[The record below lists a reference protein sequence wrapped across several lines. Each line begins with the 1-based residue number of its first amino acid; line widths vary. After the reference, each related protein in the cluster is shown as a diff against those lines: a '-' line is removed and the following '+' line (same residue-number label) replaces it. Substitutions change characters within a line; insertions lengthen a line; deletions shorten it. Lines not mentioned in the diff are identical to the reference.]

1 MALIPH
7 AQADRL
13 VRQAVPLDLTD
24 LQRRADFLRREAERE
39 AQVIVDRA
47 RQEAAELLE
56 RTREEGRAEG
66 LEQGLREGLEKGA
79 GEGRAE
85 ALRETGDLVERLSVS
100 WAGALSDFEE
110 RREAMLTDARTD
122 VLRLA
127 IAIAEKITRRTIEL
141 DSGAAARQLEHAL
154 EMLTR
159 PTQLRVAVHPGDVGS
174 LREVLPSI
182 VARFEQAMHA
192 ELIEDTTLSP
202 GSVVLRTENGGVIDA
217 SIRTQFDR
225 MVRELLPGSPAYD
238 EPASEE
244 TDVDEPVPDAPDGTA
259 SDDPAAPDGE
269 DRTGDES

>member
-39 AQVIVDRA
+39 AQAILDRA
-47 RQEAAELLE
+47 QREAQELLE
-56 RTREEGRAEG
+56 RASEEGRVEG
-66 LEQGLREGLEKGA
+66 LERGMREGLEKGT
-79 GEGRAE
+79 EDGRAE

-141 DSGAAARQLEHAL
+141 DPGAAARQLEHAL

-182 VARFEQAMHA
+182 VARFDQAMHA
-192 ELIEDTTLSP
+192 ELIEDASLSP

-225 MVRELLPGSPAYD
+225 MVRELLPGSPEYD
-238 EPASEE
+238 APIP
-244 TDVDEPVPDAPDGTA
+244 DDQVPDDPDL
-259 SDDPAAPDGE
+259 DDPAAPRGE